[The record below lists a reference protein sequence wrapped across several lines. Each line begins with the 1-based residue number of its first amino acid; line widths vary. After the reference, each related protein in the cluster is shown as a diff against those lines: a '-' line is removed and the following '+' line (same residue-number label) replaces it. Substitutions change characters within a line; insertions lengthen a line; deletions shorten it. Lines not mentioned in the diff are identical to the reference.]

1 MSGQQ
6 QVHLTLDA
14 PGERLDKAL
23 GDALP
28 QLSRVQWQRLLKEER
43 VLLDGQLV
51 TKASLRLVG
60 GEQVVATLA
69 EPVETDIIPDDIP
82 LDIRYEDDDILVVN
96 KPAGMVVHLGTGHV
110 RGTLVNAV
118 LAHCPDVLGVGGEVR
133 PGIVH
138 RLDKETSGL
147 IVVAKHDVALRVMQ
161 AQFQARDVKKVYLA
175 LVEGRIRPPQAVIDA
190 PIGRH
195 VGHRKRM
202 QVVVDPA
209 RESRPAQ
216 TTYYTQT
223 VYEHHTLVAC
233 HPLTG
238 RTHQIRVHMAYLGFP
253 IVGDKVYGRRKQK
266 LGLNRQF
273 LHAAQLTF
281 KRPFDNQLLTLTA
294 ELPSELQAIL
304 DKLPAVAYAA
314 ELTDY

>member
-1 MSGQQ
+1 MNGQ

-43 VLLDGQLV
+43 VWVNGRLA
-51 TKASLRLVG
+51 TKPSQRLIG
-60 GEQVVATLA
+60 GEQVVATLP

-96 KPAGMVVHLGTGHV
+96 KPAGMVVHLGTGHL

-118 LAHCPDVLGVGGEVR
+118 LAHCPEVLGVGGEVR

-147 IVVAKHDVALRVMQ
+147 IVVAKHDAALRHLQ
-161 AQFQARDVKKVYLA
+161 DQFKAREVKKVYLA
-175 LVEGRIRPPQAVIDA
+175 LVEGQIRPPQALIDA
-190 PIGRH
+190 PIGRD

-202 QVVVDPA
+202 QVVTAPS

-216 TTYYTQT
+216 TEYYTRT
-223 VYEHHTLVAC
+223 VYDQYTLVEC
-233 HPLTG
+233 RPLTG
-238 RTHQIRVHMAYLGFP
+238 RTHQIRVHLAYLGFP
-253 IVGDKVYGRRKQK
+253 IVGDRIYGRRKQRLAIK
-266 LGLNRQF
+266 RHF
-273 LHAAQLTF
+273 LHAAQLGF
-281 KRPFDNQLLTLTA
+281 KRPLDNQPLTLTA
-294 ELPSELQAIL
+294 ELPPELQAIL
-304 DKLPAVAYAA
+304 DQLPAVGYAA